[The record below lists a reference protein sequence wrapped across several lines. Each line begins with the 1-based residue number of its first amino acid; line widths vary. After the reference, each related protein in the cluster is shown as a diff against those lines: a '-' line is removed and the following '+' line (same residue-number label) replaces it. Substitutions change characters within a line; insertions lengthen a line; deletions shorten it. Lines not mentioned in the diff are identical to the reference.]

1 MHRKKFVHTKL
12 KCKGITIWI
21 KSLRAEL
28 TFTLKSKHDI
38 CQNPKKEK
46 KKKKKDNSLEF
57 LLFVKKFKKKER
69 KSFFHF
75 FL

>member
-21 KSLRAEL
+21 KSLRDEL
-28 TFTLKSKHDI
+28 TFTLKSKRDI

-46 KKKKKDNSLEF
+46 NKKKKDNSLEF
-57 LLFVKKFKKKER
+57 LLSIKKF
-69 KSFFHF
+69 
-75 FL
+75 